1 MNNRGQTI
9 IVGLMILVMAVI
21 VFMATIP
28 AIRSVMNS
36 ARASNSLNCKGY
48 IDSEDTTLSY
58 NASRSQEDT
67 LSCTILD
74 LGIPYLILGVL
85 VALVAKL
92 LHGQL
97 TEEPQPQYPQYAP
110 GGY

>member
-1 MNNRGQTI
+1 MDSTTATCGSGNNSYQ
-9 IVGLMILVMAVI
+9 
-21 VFMATIP
+21 
-28 AIRSVMNS
+28 S
-36 ARASNSLNCKGY
+36 SL
-48 IDSEDTTLSY
+48 E
-58 NASRSQEDT
+58 EDT

-92 LHGQL
+92 IHGRL
-97 TEEPQPQYPQYAP
+97 AEPEPEPAYAGY